1 MSNTNNASN
10 IDQFLEM
17 ALDAN
22 AAKRNSGMNSLNSLA
37 ESNLSLFLKQ
47 LGTILSDESK
57 PTNIRQLSA
66 ILIKNSLVHAESYR
80 EIWKNKLSN
89 EEKNQ
94 IKLLVLSTLASSKKE
109 IRTSASSVISSISKI
124 DAPIVETWPDLLPSL
139 TDNAFN
145 TDLNMKLSA
154 IEALGYVCEEL
165 TIKSIDA
172 INTNK
177 IMNALIQNLTNE
189 QNPIEVV
196 MQVLKALYY
205 SIRLAEKNFSNAN
218 ERSIIMGAIF
228 QIGGKYDTNE
238 NVIEKIAMLFIEMLS
253 ISSYYDYIEDFFIQ
267 IIKFS
272 FNIVQKYKESN
283 EKLALLGLEII
294 CCIGDEEV
302 SRRDNEYINI
312 RKINDVLKIEKP
324 NKGYISKI
332 SEDLQKLIVAN
343 VAVPNDDEDENEWN
357 ISKACLNILNL
368 MGQIVESQTI
378 SKLYEEIANQI
389 KNNKN
394 NLNERAKCWLLLG
407 SSITQNNKLESSK
420 FVSNCLNI
428 IFSDLQQNNELKLK
442 KCVSFLIYKITKILP
457 KIFDSSKIGSVIEIF
472 SSEVKICKDATIM
485 GNLCQSLQNLIKT
498 YGDFETNKSS
508 CVLSP
513 YFEKILNNIYID
525 AKNDIKAITLG
536 DSTIKTSLSRLMT
549 IGTLIDYSSHDKQNQ
564 IYEVIKHFLI
574 QIESIQN
581 EIDALISGGANKE
594 TIFQIQEFYYTL
606 LQKLFNKYKSKI
618 DLNFAQKIWQL
629 TEALFKYRQTVFD
642 EANIA
647 LAALAR
653 NMEESFKSIFIL
665 YYPYIEFSIKSFSNN
680 SLSKSGL
687 LSLLQC
693 ITKTKDTIGKT
704 EGMIDILIEV
714 CTSNEVSRRNK
725 TISINIL
732 GELVLITED
741 KFIPYLEK
749 VMKLLFSAAQMGVN
763 IPIDADEDIVE
774 FVKELRYELI
784 QTFTCFELAFGEKD
798 DNKKY
803 LAPFIQDIVNFI
815 KSCVN
820 DNNIQ
825 TLEILKSISYLLI
838 DLFGMYGE
846 QFKSI
851 CDENFMSVFINLIQ
865 AYNKKKYK
873 SDPDIEQN
881 VDILKSFYTARN
893 S

>member
-1 MSNTNNASN
+1 MSTANTPTN
-10 IDQFLEM
+10 IDQFLVM

-22 AAKRNSGMNSLNSLA
+22 AEKRNSGMNSLNALA
-37 ESNLSLFLKQ
+37 ESNLSVFLQQ

-57 PTNIRQLSA
+57 PSNIRQLSA
-66 ILIKNSLVHAESYR
+66 ILIKNSLVHVEAYR
-80 EIWKNKLSN
+80 EIWKNGLSN

-124 DAPIVETWPDLLPSL
+124 DTPIVETWPDLLPSL

-145 TDLNMKLSA
+145 PDINMKLSA

-165 TIKSIDA
+165 TAKSIDA
-172 INTNK
+172 ENMNK
-177 IMNALIQNLTNE
+177 IMNALIMNLTNE
-189 QNPIEVV
+189 QNSVEVV
-196 MQVLKALYY
+196 LQVLKALYY
-205 SIRLAEKNFSNAN
+205 SIRLAEKNFSNEK
-218 ERSIIMGAIF
+218 ERSIIMKAIF
-228 QIGGKYDTNE
+228 QIGGKYETDE
-238 NVIEKIAMLFIEMLS
+238 DVIEKIAMLFIEMLS
-253 ISSYYDYIEDFFIQ
+253 ISSYYDYIEDFFVQ

-272 FNIVQKYKESN
+272 FNIAQKYKESN

-302 SRRDNEYINI
+302 SRKNNEYINI
-312 RKINDVLKIEKP
+312 RKINEVFKIEKQ

-332 SEDLQKLIVAN
+332 STELQQLIVSN
-343 VAVPNDDEDENEWN
+343 VSVPEDDDDDWN

-368 MGQIVESQTI
+368 MAQTVDSQVI

-394 NLNERAKCWLLLG
+394 NINERAKCWLLLG
-407 SSITQNNKLESSK
+407 SSITPNNKLESSK
-420 FVSNCLNI
+420 FVSNCLNL
-428 IFSDLQQNNELKLK
+428 IFSDLQQNDDLRLKN
-442 KCVSFLIYKITKILP
+442 CASFLIYKITKIFP
-457 KIFDSSKIGSVIEIF
+457 RIFDSSKLGSALEIL
-472 SSEVKICKDATIM
+472 SSEIKICKDVTIM
-485 GNLCQSLQNLIKT
+485 GNLCQSLQNIIKA
-498 YGDFETNKSS
+498 YGDLDTNKSS

-513 YFEKILNNIYID
+513 FFEKLLNNIFID
-525 AKNDIKAITLG
+525 AKNDIKAITIG
-536 DSTIKTSLSRLMT
+536 NSTIKTSLSRLMT

-564 IYEVIKHFLI
+564 ISEVIKHFLI
-574 QIESIQN
+574 QIESTQN
-581 EIDALISGGANKE
+581 EIDALIRDGANKE
-594 TIFQIQEFYYTL
+594 TIFQIQEIYYTL

-618 DLNFAQKIWQL
+618 DLDFAQKIWQL

-647 LAALAR
+647 LGALAR
-653 NMEESFKSIFIL
+653 NMGESFKSIFIL
-665 YYPYIEFSIKSFSNN
+665 YYPYIEFSIKSYSNN

-693 ITKTKDTIGKT
+693 ITNTRDTIGKT
-704 EGMIDILIEV
+704 ESMINILLEV
-714 CTSNEVSRRNK
+714 CTSNEVARGNK

-741 KFIPYLEK
+741 SFKPYLEK

-763 IPIDADEDIVE
+763 IPPDADEDIVE

-784 QTFTCFELAFGEKD
+784 QTFTCFELAFSEKES
-798 DNKKY
+798 NKPY
-803 LAPFIQDIVNFI
+803 LTPFIQDMVNFI

-820 DNNIQ
+820 DTNIQ
-825 TLEILKSISYLLI
+825 TLEILKSISNLLI

-846 QFKSI
+846 QFKSL
-851 CDENFMSVFINLIQ
+851 CDQNFMSAFINLIQ
-865 AYNKKKYK
+865 AYNKKKDK
-873 SDPDIEQN
+873 SDIDIEQN
-881 VDILKSFYTARN
+881 IDILKSFYNKTN

>member
-1 MSNTNNASN
+1 MSTANTSTN
-10 IDQFLEM
+10 IDQFLVM

-22 AAKRNSGMNSLNSLA
+22 AEKRNSGMNSLNALA
-37 ESNLSLFLKQ
+37 ETNLSVFLQQ

-57 PTNIRQLSA
+57 PSNIRQLSA
-66 ILIKNSLVHAESYR
+66 ILIKNSLVHAEAYR
-80 EIWKNKLSN
+80 EIWKNRLSK

-109 IRTSASSVISSISKI
+109 IRTSASSVISSIAKI
-124 DAPIVETWPDLLPSL
+124 DSPIIETWPELLPSL

-145 TDLNMKLSA
+145 PDLNMKLSA

-165 TIKSIDA
+165 TTKSI
-172 INTNK
+172 NPENMNK
-177 IMNALIQNLTNE
+177 IMNALIMNLTNE
-189 QNPIEVV
+189 QNSVEVV
-196 MQVLKALYY
+196 LQVLKALYY
-205 SIRLAEKNFSNAN
+205 SIRLAEKNFSNEK
-218 ERSIIMGAIF
+218 ERSIIMKAIF
-228 QIGGKYDTNE
+228 QIGGKYETNE
-238 NVIEKIAMLFIEMLS
+238 DVIEKIAMLFIEMLS

-302 SRRDNEYINI
+302 SRKNNEFINI
-312 RKINDVLKIEKP
+312 RKINEVFKIEKQ

-332 SEDLQKLIVAN
+332 SGELQQLIVSN
-343 VAVPNDDEDENEWN
+343 VSVPEDDDDDWN

-368 MGQIVESQTI
+368 MAQTVDSQVI

-394 NLNERAKCWLLLG
+394 NINERAKCWLLLG
-407 SSITQNNKLESSK
+407 SSITPNNKLESSK
-420 FVSNCLNI
+420 FVSNCLNL
-428 IFSDLQQNNELKLK
+428 IFSDLQQNDDLRLKN
-442 KCVSFLIYKITKILP
+442 CASFLIYKITKNFP
-457 KIFDSSKIGSVIEIF
+457 RIFDSSKLGSALEIL
-472 SSEVKICKDATIM
+472 SSEIKVCKDVTIM
-485 GNLCQSLQNLIKT
+485 GNLCQSLQNIIKT
-498 YGDFETNKSS
+498 YGDLDTNKSS
-508 CVLSP
+508 CALSP
-513 YFEKILNNIYID
+513 FFEKLLNNIFID
-525 AKNDIKAITLG
+525 AKNDIKAITIG
-536 DSTIKTSLSRLMT
+536 NSTIKTSLSRLMT

-564 IYEVIKHFLI
+564 ISEVIKHFLI
-574 QIESIQN
+574 QIESTQN
-581 EIDALISGGANKE
+581 EIDVLIRDGANKE
-594 TIFQIQEFYYTL
+594 TIFQIQEIYYTL

-618 DLNFAQKIWQL
+618 DLDFAQKIWQL

-647 LAALAR
+647 LGALAR
-653 NMEESFKSIFIL
+653 NMGEPFKSIFIL
-665 YYPYIEFSIKSFSNN
+665 YYPYIEFSIKSYSNN

-693 ITKTKDTIGKT
+693 ITNTRDTIGKT
-704 EGMIDILIEV
+704 ESMINILLEV
-714 CTSNEVSRRNK
+714 CTSNEVARGNK

-741 KFIPYLEK
+741 KFKPYLEK

-763 IPIDADEDIVE
+763 IPPDADEDIVE

-784 QTFTCFELAFGEKD
+784 QTFTCFELAFGEKES
-798 DNKKY
+798 NKQY
-803 LAPFIQDIVNFI
+803 LTPFIQDMVNFI

-820 DNNIQ
+820 DTNIQ
-825 TLEILKSISYLLI
+825 TLEILKSISNLLI

-846 QFKSI
+846 QFKSL
-851 CDENFMSVFINLIQ
+851 CDQNFMSAFINLIQ
-865 AYNKKKYK
+865 LYNKKKDK
-873 SDPDIEQN
+873 SDIDIEQN
-881 VDILKSFYTARN
+881 IDILKSFYNKAN

>member
-1 MSNTNNASN
+1 MSTANTLTN
-10 IDQFLEM
+10 IDQFLLM
-17 ALDAN
+17 ALDSN
-22 AAKRNSGMNSLNSLA
+22 AEKRDSGMNSLNALA
-37 ESNLSLFLKQ
+37 ESNLSVFLRQ

-57 PTNIRQLSA
+57 PSNIRQLSA
-66 ILIKNSLVHAESYR
+66 ILIKNSLVYAETYR

-124 DAPIVETWPDLLPSL
+124 DSPIVETWPELLPSL

-145 TDLNMKLSA
+145 PDLNMKLSA

-165 TIKSIDA
+165 TAKSIDPE
-172 INTNK
+172 NMNK
-177 IMNALIQNLTNE
+177 IMNALIMNLTNE
-189 QNPIEVV
+189 QNSVEVV
-196 MQVLKALYY
+196 LQVLKALYY
-205 SIRLAEKNFSNAN
+205 SIRLAEKNFSNEK
-218 ERSIIMGAIF
+218 ERSIIMKAIF
-228 QIGGKYDTNE
+228 QIGGKYETNE
-238 NVIEKIAMLFIEMLS
+238 DVIEKIAMLFIEMLS
-253 ISSYYDYIEDFFIQ
+253 ISSYYDYIEDFFFQ

-272 FNIVQKYKESN
+272 FNIAQKYKESN

-302 SRRDNEYINI
+302 SRKNDEYINI
-312 RKINDVLKIEKP
+312 RKINEVFKVEKK

-332 SEDLQKLIVAN
+332 SGELQQLIVSN
-343 VAVPNDDEDENEWN
+343 VSVPEDDDDDWN

-368 MGQIVESQTI
+368 MAQIVDSQII

-394 NLNERAKCWLLLG
+394 NINERAKCWLLLG
-407 SSITQNNKLESSK
+407 SSITPNNKLESSK
-420 FVSNCLNI
+420 FVLNSLNL
-428 IFSDLQQNNELKLK
+428 IFSDLQQNDDLKLK
-442 KCVSFLIYKITKILP
+442 NCASFLIYKITKIFP
-457 KIFDSSKIGSVIEIF
+457 RIFDSSKLGSALEIL
-472 SSEVKICKDATIM
+472 SSEIKICKDVTIM
-485 GNLCQSLQNLIKT
+485 GNLCQSLQNIIKT
-498 YGDFETNKSS
+498 YGDLDTNKSS
-508 CVLSP
+508 CALSP
-513 YFEKILNNIYID
+513 FFEKLLNNIFID

-536 DSTIKTSLSRLMT
+536 NSTIKTSLSRLMT

-564 IYEVIKHFLI
+564 ISEVIKHFLI
-574 QIESIQN
+574 QIESTQN
-581 EIDALISGGANKE
+581 EIDALIRDGANKE
-594 TIFQIQEFYYTL
+594 TIFQIQEIYYTL

-618 DLNFAQKIWQL
+618 DLDFARKIWQL

-647 LAALAR
+647 LGALAR
-653 NMEESFKSIFIL
+653 NMGESFKSIFIL
-665 YYPYIEFSIKSFSNN
+665 YYPYIEFSIKSYSNN

-693 ITKTKDTIGKT
+693 ITNTKDTIGKT
-704 EGMIDILIEV
+704 ESMINILIEV
-714 CTSNEVSRRNK
+714 CTSNEVARGNK

-741 KFIPYLEK
+741 KFKPYLEK

-763 IPIDADEDIVE
+763 IPPDADEDIVE

-784 QTFTCFELAFGEKD
+784 QTFTCFELAFGEKES
-798 DNKKY
+798 NKPY
-803 LAPFIQDIVNFI
+803 LTPFIQDMVNFI

-820 DNNIQ
+820 DTNIQ
-825 TLEILKSISYLLI
+825 TLEILKSISNLLI

-846 QFKSI
+846 QFKSL
-851 CDENFMSVFINLIQ
+851 CDQNFMSAFINLVQ
-865 AYNKKKYK
+865 VYNKKNDK
-873 SDPDIEQN
+873 SDIDIEQN
-881 VDILKSFYTARN
+881 IDILKSFYNKVN